1 MALIILALHYRREEK
16 HKTALVNASLAGT
29 EESGSG
35 GSIADLKAI
44 FGLNQVDPD
53 EEEEVV
59 GEKVWTA

>member
-1 MALIILALHYRREEK
+1 MSSEK
-16 HKTALVNASLAGT
+16 HKTALVDASLAGT
-29 EESGSG
+29 EQSKSG

-44 FGLNQVDPD
+44 FGLNEVDPD